1 VGLFITFLVALAV
14 ALALLQVVPVLVYA
28 ERKLSAFIQDREG
41 PNRVHLSIKGIP
53 IMPKGLLQPL
63 ADAIKL
69 MFKEDLVPTRA
80 DKFLFMLA
88 PVVAVV
94 PNAAAFC
101 VIPFGD
107 NWVIEGLGLEI
118 NLQVCSANAGILVTL
133 ALSSLAVYALA
144 FGGWAANSKYP
155 LMGGIRATAQVISYE
170 IALGLAL
177 ISVLL
182 TAGTL
187 DLQQIVRDQSHSLFD
202 WNVFSQPVA
211 FIILFIAAFAENN
224 RLPFDLPEAEPEL
237 VGGYHTEYS
246 GLKFSMFFMGEYLAM
261 VSMSAVVVTL
271 FLGGWSL
278 PLPWDSFESVLGAGS
293 LSFFHGPLTVLVFV
307 AKMSLVLFFY
317 IWVRWSIPRFRYDQ
331 LMDIGWKKLIPLAL
345 VNVAVTALVLA
356 L

>member
-1 VGLFITFLVALAV
+1 MSLWIILGVAIFIAV
-14 ALALLQVVPVLVYA
+14 VLLQVVPLLVYA
-28 ERKLSAFIQDREG
+28 ERKVSAFIQDREG
-41 PNRVHLSIKGIP
+41 PNRVHLSIKGVP
-53 IMPKGLLQPL
+53 VMPRGLMQPL

-69 MFKEDLVPTRA
+69 MFKEDLMPTKA

-107 NWVIEGLGLEI
+107 RLVIESLGWDI
-118 NLQVCSANAGILVTL
+118 NLQVCSANAGILVIL

-144 FGGWAANSKYP
+144 FGGWAANSKFP
-155 LMGGIRATAQVISYE
+155 LMGGVRATAQIISYE

-177 ISVLL
+177 ISVLM

-187 DLQQIVRDQSHSLFD
+187 DLQKIVLSQAHSFTD
-202 WNVFSQPVA
+202 WNVFSQPLA
-211 FIILFIAAFAENN
+211 FLILFVAAFAENN

-278 PLPWDSFESVLGAGS
+278 PGLIEPGS
-293 LSFFHGPLTVLVFV
+293 LSFFHGPATVLVFS
-307 AKMSLVLFFY
+307 AKMALVLFFY
-317 IWVRWSIPRFRYDQ
+317 IWWISLRVVHHLSYFQW
-331 LMDIGWKKLIPLAL
+331 G
-345 VNVAVTALVLA
+345 
-356 L
+356 

>member
-1 VGLFITFLVALAV
+1 VSLWIPLLVALFIAIV
-14 ALALLQVVPVLVYA
+14 LLQVVPLLVYA
-28 ERKLSAFIQDREG
+28 ERKVSAFIQDREG
-41 PNRVHLSIKGIP
+41 PNRVHLTIKGVP
-53 IMPKGLLQPL
+53 VMPRGLLQPL

-69 MFKEDLVPTRA
+69 MFKEDLMPTKA

-88 PVVAVV
+88 PVLAVV

-107 NWVIEGLGLEI
+107 RFMIESLGLDI

-144 FGGWAANSKYP
+144 FGGWASNSKFP
-155 LMGGIRATAQVISYE
+155 LMGGVRATAQVISYE

-177 ISVLL
+177 ISVLM

-187 DLQQIVRDQSHSLFD
+187 DLQKIVLSQAHSFAD
-202 WNVFSQPVA
+202 WNVFSQPLA
-211 FIILFIAAFAENN
+211 FLILFIAAFAENN

-278 PLPWDSFESVLGAGS
+278 PGIIEPGS
-293 LSFFHGPLTVLVFV
+293 LSFFHGPATVLVFS
-307 AKMSLVLFFY
+307 AKMALVLFFY
-317 IWVRWSIPRFRYDQ
+317 IWVRWTIPRFRYDQ

-345 VNVAVTALVLA
+345 ANVAVTALVLA